1 MVAGQFSWD
10 TMVFCLPVFC
20 GCWWEKEYGGLLLLY
35 IAGNMGKCHA
45 SFESST
51 LLLMIWL
58 LSKFS
63 LFSSS
68 IVCPILRRPK
78 SWLFFLV
85 KSWHDL
91 SKKKSHPEA
100 IFFYS
105 IGLVKLEKGAK
116 TMITSAA
123 WPRITVSS
131 LWNLTTFNY
140 LVVWPT
146 KCLKNNVM
154 INDTKTFFKNKHLE
168 KPSFSLR
175 KKNYFKKL
183 LI

>member
-1 MVAGQFSWD
+1 MGVYYYYTLPAIWENAMHLLKVQLCFLWYG
-10 TMVFCLPVFC
+10 CLVSFHFF
-20 GCWWEKEYGGLLLLY
+20 LLLLSVPFW
-35 IAGNMGKCHA
+35 GGQK
-45 SFESST
+45 
-51 LLLMIWL
+51 
-58 LSKFS
+58 
-63 LFSSS
+63 
-68 IVCPILRRPK
+68 VD
-78 SWLFFLV
+78 FFL
-85 KSWHDL
+85 SNLDMICQ
-91 SKKKSHPEA
+91 KKSLTLKLY
-100 IFFYS
+100 FFYS

-154 INDTKTFFKNKHLE
+154 INDTKTFFKNKHLV

-175 KKNYFKKL
+175 KKKL
-183 LI
+183 L

>member
-20 GCWWEKEYGGLLLLY
+20 GCWWEKEYGGLYYY
-35 IAGNMGKCHA
+35 IAGIMGKCHA

-51 LLLMIWL
+51 LLLMIRL

-63 LFSSS
+63 LFS

-78 SWLFFLV
+78 SFFFV

-91 SKKKSHPEA
+91 SKKSLTLKLY
-100 IFFYS
+100 FFYS

>member
-78 SWLFFLV
+78 SWLFFL
-85 KSWHDL
+85 SNLDMICQ
-91 SKKKSHPEA
+91 KKSLTLKLG

-105 IGLVKLEKGAK
+105 IALVKLEKGAK
-116 TMITSAA
+116 TMIASVA

-154 INDTKTFFKNKHLE
+154 INDTKTFLKTN
-168 KPSFSLR
+168 
-175 KKNYFKKL
+175 
-183 LI
+183 I

>member
-1 MVAGQFSWD
+1 MGVYTTTLPALWENAMHLLKVQLCFLWYG
-10 TMVFCLPVFC
+10 CLVSFHFF
-20 GCWWEKEYGGLLLLY
+20 LLLLSVPFW
-35 IAGNMGKCHA
+35 GGQK
-45 SFESST
+45 
-51 LLLMIWL
+51 
-58 LSKFS
+58 
-63 LFSSS
+63 
-68 IVCPILRRPK
+68 VD
-78 SWLFFLV
+78 FFFV

-91 SKKKSHPEA
+91 SKKSLTLKLY
-100 IFFYS
+100 FFYS

-154 INDTKTFFKNKHLE
+154 INDTKTFLKTN
-168 KPSFSLR
+168 
-175 KKNYFKKL
+175 
-183 LI
+183 I

>member
-1 MVAGQFSWD
+1 MGVYYYYTLPAIWENAMHLLKVQLCFLWYG
-10 TMVFCLPVFC
+10 CLV
-20 GCWWEKEYGGLLLLY
+20 
-35 IAGNMGKCHA
+35 
-45 SFESST
+45 SFHFF
-51 LLLMIWL
+51 L
-58 LSKFS
+58 LSVPFWGGQK
-63 LFSSS
+63 
-68 IVCPILRRPK
+68 VD
-78 SWLFFLV
+78 FFFV

-116 TMITSAA
+116 TMIASAA

>member
-1 MVAGQFSWD
+1 MCAKTMVAGQFSWD

-63 LFSSS
+63 LFLLLLS
-68 IVCPILRRPK
+68 VPFWGGQK
-78 SWLFFLV
+78 VDYFFLSNLDMICQN
-85 KSWHDL
+85 KSL
-91 SKKKSHPEA
+91 TLKLG

-105 IGLVKLEKGAK
+105 IALVKLEKGAK
-116 TMITSAA
+116 TMIASVA

-154 INDTKTFFKNKHLE
+154 INDTKTFVKTNF
-168 KPSFSLR
+168 
-175 KKNYFKKL
+175 
-183 LI
+183 